1 MNSSGSGQ
9 TPLTNQAG
17 DNKADPTWSPDGSKI
32 VYMFAS
38 SAGHSD
44 IWTVNANGGGGFN
57 VTSSGADNTA
67 PVWSPDSRRIAFV
80 FGFGSGS
87 PVIRVIN
94 ADGTGL
100 VPNVSTLPGYRPDW

>member
-1 MNSSGSGQ
+1 M
-9 TPLTNQAG
+9 
-17 DNKADPTWSPDGSKI
+17 
-32 VYMFAS
+32 YAS
-38 SAGHSD
+38 AFGTSD
-44 IWTVNANGGGGFN
+44 IWTVNANTHAVFN
-57 VTSSGADNTA
+57 VTGSGGDNTA